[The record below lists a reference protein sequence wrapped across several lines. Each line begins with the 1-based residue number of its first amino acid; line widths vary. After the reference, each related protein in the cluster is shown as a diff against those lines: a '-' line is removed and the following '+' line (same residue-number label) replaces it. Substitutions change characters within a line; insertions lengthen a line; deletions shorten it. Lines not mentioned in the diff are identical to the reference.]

1 MDKKIHLEK
10 LFLKVEKIFS
20 QASLALKNH
29 PAFNEILE
37 GIKISIEVRETNPDF
52 EASNFDIKIE
62 DDKIIIYQYTSCFG
76 NTPHTLKYNNR
87 FNGIIEIFLNEKG
100 ELVYRDSTGEF
111 LPKFENDIQT
121 ATTVSYSFLQFIY
134 AKDSN
139 QIISMMTIHSSKKEV
154 PQVEKIRTLPW
165 KEMPL
170 INNNVKGIEEYKKYD
185 EETIKQ
191 IYLHMPK
198 IENTEVTE
206 MPEGLENYIVW
217 ISNLNYPDFTKGN
230 VKEWI
235 NSIDG
240 KKIVIKNFSDID
252 ASMINNHL
260 YASKGY
266 TGEEIINI
274 IKNISKKD

>member
-1 MDKKIHLEK
+1 MDKKTHLEK

-20 QASLALKNH
+20 QASPALKNH
-29 PAFNEILE
+29 PAFNETLE
-37 GIKISIEVRETNPDF
+37 YIKISIEVRETDPNF

-62 DDKIIIYQYTSCFG
+62 DDKIIAYQYTSCFG

-87 FNGIIEIFLNEKG
+87 LNVIIEIFLNEKG
-100 ELVYRDSTGEF
+100 EFVYRDSSGEF
-111 LPKFENDIQT
+111 LPKFENDIQI
-121 ATTVSYSFLQFIY
+121 ATTVSYSFFQFIY

-139 QIISMMTIHSSKKEV
+139 QIISMISIYSSKKEV

-170 INNNVKGIEEYKKYD
+170 INSNVKGIEEYKKYD

-206 MPEGLENYIVW
+206 MPAGLENYIVW

-240 KKIVIKNFSDID
+240 EKIVIKNFSDVD
-252 ASMINNHL
+252 ASMINSHV
-260 YASKGY
+260 YDSKGY